1 MTFKVK
7 IDCRKCDCSFELT
20 PKFFLL
26 REFAECPNCGQVFP
40 QNDYDN
46 LKAGI
51 QRLGSVP
58 GLVGEEKESDSPF
71 SKPDTGFTLQVK
83 ECQNVYPEID
93 SAT

>member
-7 IDCRKCDCSFELT
+7 IDCRKCGCSFELT

-58 GLVGEEKESDSPF
+58 GLVGADKENDDFLPKSD
-71 SKPDTGFTLQVK
+71 KGFTIRVK
-83 ECQNVYPEID
+83 ECTNVYPELD